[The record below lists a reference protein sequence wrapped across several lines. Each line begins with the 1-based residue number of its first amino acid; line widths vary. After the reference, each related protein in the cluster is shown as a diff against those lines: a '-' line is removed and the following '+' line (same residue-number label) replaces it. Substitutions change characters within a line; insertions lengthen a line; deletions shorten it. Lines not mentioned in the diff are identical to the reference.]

1 MTEPL
6 LAVSELTV
14 RYRRGRSWDTALDSV
29 SLEIPRGEVTA
40 VIGESGSGK
49 STLAHSVVRLLPG
62 NAVVDSGRIELAGEP
77 LPAKSERE
85 FRRVRGRRI
94 GFVPQDPIA
103 SLNPTKT
110 IGAQLRECFTL
121 AGSALPPAAV
131 TGRLR
136 QDLRDVGF
144 ADPDDVMRRYPH
156 ELSGGMRQRV
166 LVTMAFSKRP
176 ELVIADEPTSALDVL
191 VGREVLAAI
200 QRVREKHSATVVLI
214 THDLVLARRHASHV
228 VVLQRGRVVEA
239 GPAERVFTEPHHPYT
254 ASLLRSSARLERGRV
269 LSIAETV
276 RPRQVPEQDRHAD
289 PVIELT
295 GVSKR
300 FGPARHGTQAVD
312 DVSLSVREGSTFA
325 LVGGSGSGKT
335 TTSRIILGLERPD
348 RGTVRV
354 LGQDVPALSRKRLRE
369 LRRHMQVVYQSP
381 FASLNPRMRLA
392 DIIAEPLVAYR
403 IGRRADRRDRV
414 LQLLDLVHLPASY
427 AERRPGEL
435 SGGQRQRVA
444 IARAL
449 ALNPR
454 LLVLDEPVSALDA
467 TIQAQIM
474 ALLGE
479 IQTALDLTYFLITHD
494 LAVVAEVAQHVAVMR
509 AGRLVEQGAAAD
521 VLRNPAHD
529 YTREL
534 LAA

>member
-1 MTEPL
+1 GHAGHRRAELPGLRGEPAVAGVGCADRGRSEVPGARLVGGDHSRAGAGRRGRAAQPHRLPAAGAPMTEPL

-176 ELVIADEPTSALDVL
+176 ELVIA
-191 VGREVLAAI
+191 
-200 QRVREKHSATVVLI
+200 
-214 THDLVLARRHASHV
+214 
-228 VVLQRGRVVEA
+228 
-239 GPAERVFTEPHHPYT
+239 
-254 ASLLRSSARLERGRV
+254 
-269 LSIAETV
+269 
-276 RPRQVPEQDRHAD
+276 
-289 PVIELT
+289 
-295 GVSKR
+295 
-300 FGPARHGTQAVD
+300 
-312 DVSLSVREGSTFA
+312 
-325 LVGGSGSGKT
+325 
-335 TTSRIILGLERPD
+335 
-348 RGTVRV
+348 
-354 LGQDVPALSRKRLRE
+354 
-369 LRRHMQVVYQSP
+369 
-381 FASLNPRMRLA
+381 
-392 DIIAEPLVAYR
+392 
-403 IGRRADRRDRV
+403 
-414 LQLLDLVHLPASY
+414 
-427 AERRPGEL
+427 
-435 SGGQRQRVA
+435 
-444 IARAL
+444 
-449 ALNPR
+449 
-454 LLVLDEPVSALDA
+454 
-467 TIQAQIM
+467 
-474 ALLGE
+474 
-479 IQTALDLTYFLITHD
+479 
-494 LAVVAEVAQHVAVMR
+494 
-509 AGRLVEQGAAAD
+509 
-521 VLRNPAHD
+521 
-529 YTREL
+529 
-534 LAA
+534 